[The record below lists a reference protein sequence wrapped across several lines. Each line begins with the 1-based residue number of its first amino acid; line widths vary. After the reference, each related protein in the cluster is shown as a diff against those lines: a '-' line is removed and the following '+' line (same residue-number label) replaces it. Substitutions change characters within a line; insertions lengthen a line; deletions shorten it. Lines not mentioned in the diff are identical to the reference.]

1 MGSGVLNDC
10 WRPEERG
17 RGMAVYQLAPVLG
30 PAIGPIGMP
39 PHLDLESRSGFTS

>member
-17 RGMAVYQLAPVLG
+17 RGYAAYQLAPVLG
-30 PAIGPIGMP
+30 PAIGPIGALFSFSHP
-39 PHLDLESRSGFTS
+39 KRVVAD